1 MCSHTLLG
9 RTIFCMSKKYFLKL
23 PVQIQFFNLSQ
34 KKNGMDP
41 FICNIKLNCAR
52 ILIS

>member
-9 RTIFCMSKKYFLKL
+9 RAIFCMSKKYFLKL

-34 KKNGMDP
+34 KKMAW
-41 FICNIKLNCAR
+41 IHLSV
-52 ILIS
+52 ILSLIALEF